1 MARSRS
7 YLLTL
12 IVLLLLLYGTPGVR
26 GLWRHVRTITDK
38 NWKEVLEGEWMIE
51 FYAPWCPAC
60 QNLQPEW
67 EDFAEWGEDLK
78 VNIAKVDVTEQPGLS
93 GRFIITALPTIYHCR
108 DGEFRRYQGPR
119 TKEDFISFIND
130 EQWKSIEP
138 ISSWFGPGSFL
149 MSSMSSLFQLSI
161 WIRTCHNYFTEDLK
175 IPIWGSYAVFALA
188 TLFSGLILGLIMVFV
203 ADFLC
208 PSKRNNPEQYPY
220 SKKLLPE
227 SSCLLKKLKQEQEV
241 DEEYHSD
248 DEWENKNPTKKD
260 FSQTTIRQRI
270 VSPLSVV
277 DKS

>member
-93 GRFIITALPTIYHCR
+93 GRFIITALPTIY
-108 DGEFRRYQGPR
+108 Q
-119 TKEDFISFIND
+119 
-130 EQWKSIEP
+130 
-138 ISSWFGPGSFL
+138 